1 MHRRLAFTVAAGV
14 AAAAL
19 ALTGCGGEQPG
30 STPTTQESA
39 AAQPSSQSSPT
50 TSPTTAPSTA
60 STPSEKPGDDGD
72 KPSKQEIVAGLTT
85 FYQQTQGLSA
95 DKAKKF
101 AVCMVDEMYDKAKTA
116 TLEAMRDGDTT
127 KIAMS
132 DAGLVAEAGFT
143 CQSELGSPRLLPRAV
158 PFGGDASPR

>member
-1 MHRRLAFTVAAGV
+1 MHRRLACTVAAGI
-14 AAAAL
+14 AAATL
-19 ALTGCGGEQPG
+19 ALTSCGGAQTS
-30 STPTTQESA
+30 STPSAQESVA
-39 AAQPSSQSSPT
+39 APPSSESSPA
-50 TSPTTAPSTA
+50 TSPTAAPST
-60 STPSEKPGDDGD
+60 PSDQPGVDGE

-101 AVCMVDEMYDKAKTA
+101 ALCMVDEMYDKAKTT

-127 KIAMS
+127 KIATS

-143 CQSELGSPRLLPRAV
+143 CQSALE
-158 PFGGDASPR
+158 

>member
-1 MHRRLAFTVAAGV
+1 MHRRLALILAPGVVAV
-14 AAAAL
+14 TL
-19 ALTGCGGEQPG
+19 ALTGCGGDQPSG
-30 STPTTQESA
+30 TPTTQESSA
-39 AAQPSSQSSPT
+39 VQPSSPSSPAAT

-60 STPSEKPGDDGD
+60 STPSEKAGDDGE
-72 KPSKQEIVAGLTT
+72 KPSKQEIVAGLVT

-101 AVCMVDEMYDKAKTA
+101 AVCMVDEMYDQAKTA

-143 CQSELGSPRLLPRAV
+143 CQRVLA
-158 PFGGDASPR
+158 

>member
-1 MHRRLAFTVAAGV
+1 MHRRLAFTLAAGV
-14 AAAAL
+14 AAA
-19 ALTGCGGEQPG
+19 P
-30 STPTTQESA
+30 SPSRA
-39 AAQPSSQSSPT
+39 AGASSPAASRRRRSRRPRSRRRQSSPT

-101 AVCMVDEMYDKAKTA
+101 AVCMVDEMYAKAKTA
-116 TLEAMRDGDTT
+116 TLEAMRDGDPT
-127 KIAMS
+127 KIATS
-132 DAGLVAEAGFT
+132 DAGLVAQAGFS
-143 CQSELGSPRLLPRAV
+143 CQSELG
-158 PFGGDASPR
+158 